1 MNLAIKNKNFRCFEL
16 MLSILINA
24 KDAFVSRSFLND
36 LGYMMDI
43 EATVVELFFNNKLVD
58 NFSSMAIEKV
68 KWTIE
73 EDSIGILVPSQLIT
87 KEKIEEHTCPPEND
101 EKKTEEKQ
109 IEVSKEENF
118 VVKPTM

>member
-1 MNLAIKNKNFRCFEL
+1 

-24 KDAFVSRSFLND
+24 NDAFVSRSFLSD

-43 EATVVELFFNNKLVD
+43 EATVVELFFSNKLVD

-73 EDSIGILVPSQLIT
+73 
-87 KEKIEEHTCPPEND
+87 
-101 EKKTEEKQ
+101 
-109 IEVSKEENF
+109 
-118 VVKPTM
+118 